1 MKNKTMGSVLKT
13 GHSLTK
19 ACQKNSYSSPIFAG
33 RPEISI
39 TGRISIVPTRA
50 AGICPAIAIASSI
63 NQQHVFHCLF
73 GSPFSSS
80 RARSTAGPGSKSSS
94 SKNWRIS
101 ISPSPLLWG
110 AGARFAHSM
119 ASCLDFTWM
128 IQYPAI
134 STGLHYHLIIP
145 SAACGRNQG

>member
-1 MKNKTMGSVLKT
+1 MAL
-13 GHSLTK
+13 L
-19 ACQKNSYSSPIFAG
+19 SYFAG

-110 AGARFAHSM
+110 AGACFAHSM

-128 IQYPAI
+128 IAI
-134 STGLHYHLIIP
+134 SCDQFLRLGKRSVDDGRL
-145 SAACGRNQG
+145 AAREFYA